1 MRILSVL
8 AGFLL
13 LSAAA
18 LVALAAVALDM
29 KPGLW
34 EHSFTIKSESGQ
46 IEAAMAEMQRQ
57 LEQMPPAQR
66 QMMEQMMAAQGMSLR
81 PGGSSVKA
89 CVTAE
94 EIARGE
100 LPQQE
105 GCEQQVLEQGRDKL
119 RVRFSCAGNPPTSG
133 EGEVVFHSPTHYTG
147 KAAFET
153 AIDGRSERMT
163 VEQVGKWISADC
175 GAIKPL
181 R

>member
-1 MRILSVL
+1 MRILSIL

-18 LVALAAVALDM
+18 MAAVKLDV

-66 QMMEQMMAAQGMSLR
+66 QMMEQMMASQGMSLR
-81 PGGSSVKA
+81 PGGSSVRA
-89 CVTAE
+89 CLTAE
-94 EIARGE
+94 DIARGE

-105 GCEQQVLEQGRDKL
+105 GCQQQILEQGRDRL

-133 EGEVVFHSPTHYTG
+133 EGEVVFHNPTHYAG
-147 KAAFET
+147 KAVLET
-153 AIDGRSERMT
+153 AIEGRPERMT

-181 R
+181 K

>member
-1 MRILSVL
+1 MRLLSIL
-8 AGFLL
+8 AGLL
-13 LSAAA
+13 LSSAA
-18 LVALAAVALDM
+18 ALAAVALDM

-34 EHSFTIKSESGQ
+34 EHSFTIRSESGQ

-66 QMMEQMMAAQGMSLR
+66 QMMEQMMASQGMSLR
-81 PGGSSVKA
+81 PGGSSIRA
-89 CVTAE
+89 CMTAE
-94 EIARGE
+94 EIARGQ

-105 GCEQQVLEQGRDKL
+105 GCEQQILEQGRDRL

-133 EGEVVFHSPTHYTG
+133 EGEVIFHSPTHYTG
-147 KAAFET
+147 KAELET
-153 AIDGRSERMT
+153 AIEGRTERMT
-163 VEQVGKWISADC
+163 IEQTGKWVGADC